1 MKEWCI
7 VIHKFKSQR
16 TVLVN
21 GFSKLGEEGMAV
33 FTLINSINDVTLDS
47 ED

>member
-1 MKEWCI
+1 M
-7 VIHKFKSQR
+7 IHKFKSQR